1 METELLNIFDEN
13 RKQIGVASR
22 DEVHKRGCWH
32 ETFHCWFVSREKDQV
47 YIYFQYR
54 SNEKKDYPG
63 LLDITAAGH
72 LLSHES
78 VMDGIREVEEELGIH
93 VDFADL
99 VPLGVIDYIAEKENF
114 IDKELAHVFLYY
126 SNHSLEEFSLQPEEV
141 TGIYRIALEDF
152 YELWFGGK
160 ELSEAEGFQ
169 VGNGVRIPGSI
180 TVRKGDFVPHQ
191 DYYYKR
197 VLHLMREQIMQW
209 RPFPLHK

>member
-1 METELLNIFDEN
+1 METELLNIFDES

-22 DEVHKRGCWH
+22 EDVHKKGHWH
-32 ETFHCWFVSREKDQV
+32 ETFHCWFISREKDQD

-54 SNEKKDYPG
+54 SKEKSDYPG

-72 LLSHES
+72 LLSNES
-78 VMDGIREVEEELGIH
+78 VMDGMREVEEELGIR

-99 VPLGVIDYIAEKENF
+99 VPLGVIDYIVEKENF

-152 YELWFGGK
+152 YELWFCGK
-160 ELSEAEGFQ
+160 EFTEAEGFQ
-169 VGNGVRIPGSI
+169 VDNGIRITNSLN
-180 TVRKGDFVPHQ
+180 VRKTDFVPHQ

-197 VLHLMREQIMQW
+197 VLHSMREQIFQSK
-209 RPFPLHK
+209 L

>member
-1 METELLNIFDEN
+1 LETELLNIFDDN

-22 DEVHKRGCWH
+22 KEVHKQGHWH
-32 ETFHCWFVSREKDQV
+32 ETFHCWFVSREKDQD

-54 SNEKKDYPG
+54 SKEKKDYPG

-78 VMDGIREVEEELGIH
+78 VMDGMREVEEELGIH

-114 IDKELAHVFLYY
+114 IDKELAHVFLYH
-126 SNHSLEEFSLQPEEV
+126 SNYSLEEFSPQPEEV
-141 TGIYRIALEDF
+141 TGIYQIAMEEF
-152 YELWFGGK
+152 YGLWFGGK
-160 ELSEAEGFQ
+160 ELIEAEGFQ
-169 VGNGVRIPGSI
+169 VDNGIRIPNSI
-180 TVRKGDFVPHQ
+180 NVRKTDFVPHQ

-197 VLHLMREQIMQW
+197 VLHSMREQIVQS
-209 RPFPLHK
+209 KV

>member
-22 DEVHKRGCWH
+22 EEVHKKGHWH
-32 ETFHCWFVSREKDQV
+32 ETFHCWFVNRKKDQD

-54 SNEKKDYPG
+54 SKEKKDYPG

-78 VMDGIREVEEELGIH
+78 VMDGMREVEEELGIQ

-114 IDKELAHVFLYY
+114 IDKELAHVFLYQ
-126 SNHSLEEFSLQPEEV
+126 SNHPLEEFSPQPEEV

-160 ELSEAEGFQ
+160 EFIEAKGFQ
-169 VGNGVRIPGSI
+169 VDKAIRIPGCI
-180 TVRKGDFVPHQ
+180 TVKKEDFVPHQ

-197 VLHLMREQIMQW
+197 VLHSMREQTAQSNV
-209 RPFPLHK
+209 

>member
-1 METELLNIFDEN
+1 METELLNIFDES

-22 DEVHKRGCWH
+22 EDVHKKGHWH
-32 ETFHCWFVSREKDQV
+32 ETFHCWFINREKDQD

-54 SNEKKDYPG
+54 SKVKKDYPG

-78 VMDGIREVEEELGIH
+78 VMDGMREVEEELGIR

-141 TGIYRIALEDF
+141 TGIYRITLEDF
-152 YELWFGGK
+152 YELWFCGK
-160 ELSEAEGFQ
+160 EFTEAEGFQ
-169 VGNGVRIPGSI
+169 VDNGIRIPNSLS
-180 TVRKGDFVPHQ
+180 VRKTDFVPHQ

-197 VLHLMREQIMQW
+197 VLHSMREQIVQS
-209 RPFPLHK
+209 KV